1 MSVGLKVLLGFT
13 ESRGMCLKANW
24 IPCRP
29 WYFRHSYNI
38 TKIHL
43 HFFRGNVEH
52 DSYAYSKTQGGEGT
66 PCFTK
71 REPCLL
77 MGPSSAETSV
87 FNSIQVDAD
96 IQQGVTLLTEKEM
109 KFQQMKNNIFP
120 TDCYQVLSTQLFKNY
135 LFILFIIYYLFYLL
149 FIYLWEGSEWEANG

>member
-1 MSVGLKVLLGFT
+1 
-13 ESRGMCLKANW
+13 
-24 IPCRP
+24 
-29 WYFRHSYNI
+29 
-38 TKIHL
+38 
-43 HFFRGNVEH
+43 
-52 DSYAYSKTQGGEGT
+52 
-66 PCFTK
+66 
-71 REPCLL
+71 